1 MSKETNFFLAK
12 VDQQNGPAHFQA
24 LVGFTSSMSHLLPDT
39 NSFSTCD
46 WQSLKELAQFHRV
59 EALVN
64 LEQTLVPEN
73 IAMHFTLQRRN
84 VAMKTLEMAYVSL
97 EISGALRAANIP
109 SLLLK
114 GRAVSSRFYEYPERR
129 QSIDCDLFI
138 EPSHVRAAHHSVKQ
152 LGFEEVFPNVTCP
165 DHCHDVLLSL
175 TNSRT
180 YVRRKDGAQLDL
192 HWKLYR
198 ASSLLSWHPGDLI
211 AEAEELNIGDQTV
224 LVLPPEK
231 QFIYLCTHGAKH
243 GWFRLKWLADIE
255 HMLPFLS
262 DADCRKIRTDAEGLG
277 VWHMMAASL
286 LTLEA
291 VYGCKINVGFDL
303 AKSDR
308 KDRCL
313 ANVMQE
319 RVACS
324 WAQNTSVRFR
334 DVPTAIRAFL
344 YALNL
349 KASAKY
355 KTEALFLRLADP
367 RDIPTLRL
375 SKKWLPLYAI
385 LGPFLHFT
393 RIAAPEIKEHLNRR
407 AEKSKNGSCD
417 LL

>member
-1 MSKETNFFLAK
+1 MRVAK
-12 VDQQNGPAHFQA
+12 ADQQNGLAHFQA
-24 LVGFTSSMSHLLPDT
+24 LVGFTSSTAHLSPDT
-39 NSFSTCD
+39 NEFSTCD
-46 WQSLKELAQFHRV
+46 WQSLKELARFHRV

-64 LEQTLVPEN
+64 LEQTLVPEI

-114 GRAVSSRFYEYPERR
+114 GWAVSSRYYEYPERR
-129 QSIDCDLFI
+129 QSIDSDLLI
-138 EPSHVRAAHHSVKQ
+138 EPSHVRAAHHIVNQ

-180 YVRRKDGAQLDL
+180 YLRRKDGAQLDL
-192 HWKLYR
+192 HWKLNN
-198 ASSLLSWHPGDLI
+198 ASSLLGWHPGDLI
-211 AEAEELNIGDQTV
+211 SEAEELGIGDQTV
-224 LVLPPEK
+224 LVLPLEK

-262 DADCRKIRTDAEGLG
+262 DSDCRKIRNDAEGLG

-291 VYGCKINVGFDL
+291 FYGCKINVGFDL
-303 AKSDR
+303 ANPDR
-308 KDRCL
+308 KDRRL
-313 ANVMQE
+313 ANVMKE
-319 RVACS
+319 RVARS

-334 DVPTAIRAFL
+334 DVPTAIRALL
-344 YALNL
+344 YTVNL
-349 KASAKY
+349 KASANY
-355 KTEALFLRLADP
+355 KAEVLFMRLTDP

-385 LGPFLHFT
+385 LGPFLAFT
-393 RIAAPEIKEHLNRR
+393 RIAAREIEAHLNRR
-407 AEKSKNGSCD
+407 TKNPKDESCD